1 MEKTLIFR
9 RTEFVRDYYEVEWTE
24 NDYKDFLNYMSERT
38 DDHSVIRYGILK
50 NLSFDD
56 ICKILNNEQDDIRYE
71 LPYQTQTDH
80 PFTSG
85 EYIGDYLREMLRE
98 ECWSNGVDDSECDD
112 SNEELE
118 IFEPAEE
125 IYS

>member
-1 MEKTLIFR
+1 MAKTLVFR
-9 RTEFVRDYYEVEWTE
+9 RTEYVREYYIVKWTE
-24 NDYKDFLNYMSERT
+24 EDYQHLLNFVSGLKDE
-38 DDHSVIRYGILK
+38 HSIIRYGILK

-98 ECWSNGVDDSECDD
+98 ECWDSGVYDTESDDCY
-112 SNEELE
+112 EELE
-118 IFEPAEE
+118 ITE
-125 IYS
+125 

>member
-1 MEKTLIFR
+1 MEKTLVFR
-9 RTEFVRDYYEVEWTE
+9 RTEFVREYYSVEWTE
-24 NDYKDFLNYMSERT
+24 EDYQNFLNYMSERT
-38 DDHSVIRYGILK
+38 DDHSVIRYGVLK

-98 ECWSNGVDDSECDD
+98 ECWNNGYDDSECDD
-112 SNEELE
+112 CYEEVE
-118 IFEPAEE
+118 ITK
-125 IYS
+125 